1 MTCSANDFTL
11 SRLVMRS
18 SNPALKENTF
28 TGVRAAAGEP
38 AMTLQGTATKSLLLI
53 ILTVF
58 SASFTWNAVA
68 SGNTAILGPATIVGG
83 LGGFI
88 VALITVFK
96 PKVSPYTG
104 PIYAVLEGLLLGGI
118 SSMYNQRFQG
128 LPLQAVALTF
138 GVFIAFLI
146 VYRMGLI
153 RATER
158 FRLGVVAAT
167 GGIMVMYLLS
177 FVLGFFGVRMN
188 FLHDSSPLSIG
199 ISLVIVAV
207 AALNLVLDFD
217 FIERGV
223 EQRAPKFMEWYAAFG
238 LLVTLVWLYLE
249 MLRLLAKLQGR
260 RS

>member
-1 MTCSANDFTL
+1 
-11 SRLVMRS
+11 MRT
-18 SNPALKENTF
+18 SNPALKDNTF
-28 TGVRAAAGEP
+28 SGVRAAAGEP

-53 ILTVF
+53 MLTVF

-68 SGNTAILGPATIVGG
+68 SGNTAILGPATLVGG
-83 LGGFI
+83 IGGFI
-88 VALITVFK
+88 VALITIFK

-118 SSMYNQRFQG
+118 SSLYNQRFQG

-138 GVFIAFLI
+138 GVFMALLI
-146 VYRMGLI
+146 VYRTGLI
-153 RATER
+153 RATEN

-167 GGIMVMYLLS
+167 GGIAIMYLLS
-177 FVLGFFGVRMN
+177 FVLGFFGVRMS

-199 ISLVIVAV
+199 ISLVVVVV

-249 MLRLLAKLQGR
+249 ILRLLSKLQGR
-260 RS
+260 GRS

>member
-1 MTCSANDFTL
+1 
-11 SRLVMRS
+11 MRT
-18 SNPALKENTF
+18 SNPALKDNTF
-28 TGVRAAAGEP
+28 SGVRVAAGEP

-53 ILTVF
+53 MLTVF

-68 SGNTAILGPATIVGG
+68 SGNTAILGPATLVGG
-83 LGGFI
+83 IGGFI
-88 VALITVFK
+88 VALITIFK

-118 SSMYNQRFQG
+118 SSLYNQRFQG

-138 GVFIAFLI
+138 GVFMALLI
-146 VYRMGLI
+146 VYRTGLI
-153 RATER
+153 RATEN

-167 GGIMVMYLLS
+167 GGIAIMYLLS
-177 FVLGFFGVRMN
+177 FVLGFFGVRMS

-199 ISLVIVAV
+199 ISLVVVVV

-249 MLRLLAKLQGR
+249 ILRLLSKLQGR
-260 RS
+260 GRS

>member
-1 MTCSANDFTL
+1 
-11 SRLVMRS
+11 MRS

-249 MLRLLAKLQGR
+249 ILRLLSKLQGR
-260 RS
+260 GRS

>member
-1 MTCSANDFTL
+1 
-11 SRLVMRS
+11 MRTA
-18 SNPALKENTF
+18 NPALKERTF
-28 TGVRAAAGEP
+28 TDVRAAAGEP
-38 AMTLQGTATKSLLLI
+38 AMSLQGTATKSLILVL
-53 ILTVF
+53 LTVF

-68 SGNTAILGPATIVGG
+68 SGNTGILMPAVLVGG
-83 LGGFI
+83 IGGLI

-104 PIYAVLEGLLLGGI
+104 PIYAALEGLLLGGV
-118 SSMYNQRFQG
+118 SAMYNARFQG
-128 LPLQAVALTF
+128 LPAQAVALTF
-138 GVFIAFLI
+138 GVFIALLI
-146 VYRMGLI
+146 VYRTGLI
-153 RATER
+153 RATEN

-167 GGIMVMYLLS
+167 GGIMIMYLISFALS
-177 FVLGFFGVRMN
+177 FFGVRMA

-199 ISLVIVAV
+199 ISLVIVVV

-223 EQRAPKFMEWYAAFG
+223 EHRAPKYMEWYAAFG

-260 RS
+260 NR

>member
-1 MTCSANDFTL
+1 
-11 SRLVMRS
+11 MRTA
-18 SNPALKENTF
+18 NPALKERTF
-28 TGVRAAAGEP
+28 TDVRAAAGEP
-38 AMTLQGTATKSLLLI
+38 AMSLQGTATKSLLLVL
-53 ILTVF
+53 LTVF

-68 SGNTAILGPATIVGG
+68 SGNVGILMPAVLVGG
-83 LGGFI
+83 IGGLI

-104 PIYAVLEGLLLGGI
+104 PIYAALEGLLLGGVSAI
-118 SSMYNQRFQG
+118 YNARFQG
-128 LPLQAVALTF
+128 LPAQAVALTF
-138 GVFIAFLI
+138 GVFIALLI
-146 VYRMGLI
+146 VYRTGLI
-153 RATER
+153 RATEN

-167 GGIMVMYLLS
+167 GGIMIMYLIS
-177 FVLGFFGVRMN
+177 FVLSFFGVRMA

-199 ISLVIVAV
+199 ISLVIVVV

-223 EQRAPKFMEWYAAFG
+223 EHRAPKYMEWYAAFG

-260 RS
+260 NR

>member
-1 MTCSANDFTL
+1 
-11 SRLVMRS
+11 MRTA
-18 SNPALKENTF
+18 NPALKERTF
-28 TGVRAAAGEP
+28 TDVRAAAGEP
-38 AMTLQGTATKSLLLI
+38 AMSLQGTATKSLILVL
-53 ILTVF
+53 LTVF

-68 SGNTAILGPATIVGG
+68 SGNTGILMPAVLVGG
-83 LGGFI
+83 IGGFI

-104 PIYAVLEGLLLGGI
+104 PIYAALEGLLLGGV
-118 SSMYNQRFQG
+118 SAMYNARFQG
-128 LPLQAVALTF
+128 LPAQAVALTF
-138 GVFIAFLI
+138 GVFIALLI
-146 VYRMGLI
+146 VYRTGLI
-153 RATER
+153 RATEN

-167 GGIMVMYLLS
+167 GGIMIMYLISFALS
-177 FVLGFFGVRMN
+177 FFGVRMA

-199 ISLVIVAV
+199 ISLVIVVV

-223 EQRAPKFMEWYAAFG
+223 EHRAPKYMEWYAAFG

-260 RS
+260 NR

>member
-1 MTCSANDFTL
+1 
-11 SRLVMRS
+11 MRTA
-18 SNPALKENTF
+18 NPALKDDAF
-28 TGVRAAAGEP
+28 TTARAAAGEP
-38 AMTLQGTATKSLLLI
+38 AMSLQGTATKSLLL
-53 ILTVF
+53 LLLAVF

-68 SGNTAILGPATIVGG
+68 TGNVGIVGPATLVGG
-83 LGGFI
+83 IGGFV

-96 PKVSPYTG
+96 PRASPYTA
-104 PIYAVLEGLLLGGI
+104 PLYAVLEGLLLGGV
-118 SSMYNQRFQG
+118 SALYNARYAG

-138 GVFIAFLI
+138 SVFAALLV
-146 VYRMGLI
+146 VYRAGLV
-153 RATER
+153 RATEN

-177 FVLGFFGVRMN
+177 FVLGLFGVPLG

-199 ISLVIVAV
+199 ISLVVVAV

-223 EQRAPKFMEWYAAFG
+223 AHGAPKFMEWYAAFG

-249 MLRLLAKLQGR
+249 ILRLLAKLQGR
-260 RS
+260 SRD